1 MDQHLSDFW
10 WLILPLLWFV
20 YAMTRLWLHHRAR
33 RDAMDLWR
41 TYASQ
46 GKEPPADLV
55 AILQH
60 GPFPGGA
67 RSSGEQRLWLR
78 VALLGSVALGFAFEA
93 FFAQNGAGPDYDV
106 LAAAVALAALAAGYF
121 YVARYKS
128 KPDDA

>member
-41 TYASQ
+41 TYAAQ
-46 GKEPPADLV
+46 GKEAPAELV
-55 AILQH
+55 AAFQN
-60 GPFPGGA
+60 GPFTYGG
-67 RSSGEQRLWLR
+67 RGSGRQRLWMR
-78 VALLGSVALGFAFEA
+78 VVLLGSVALGFAFEA

-106 LAAAVALAALAAGYF
+106 LAAAVALAALAAGSF

-128 KPDDA
+128 EPDDA